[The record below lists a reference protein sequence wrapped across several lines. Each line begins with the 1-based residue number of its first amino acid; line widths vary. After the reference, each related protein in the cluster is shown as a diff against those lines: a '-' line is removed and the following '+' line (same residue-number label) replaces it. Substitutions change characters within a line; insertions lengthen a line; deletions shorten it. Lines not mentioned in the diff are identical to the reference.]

1 MNVKRFVVILALV
14 VGLLFVGSA
23 AAFAAGQVEEEPD
36 KLTFGY
42 ITPGPDTWY
51 AMVVDGFTYAAER
64 VQEETGIEIEVDV
77 LNSNY
82 DEEQERSNIQ
92 TLIDRGVD
100 GMGVFSFNP
109 HGATIA
115 AREAARA
122 GIPLVT
128 VDNVGQALEEE
139 DIVAAID
146 FDWEGMGVDVAEWIA
161 ENHPGDNIAVVM
173 GLFEHLPVQFFRSTF
188 EPTVEELGQ
197 NEIVEIRDG
206 RYDPER
212 AVAEVE
218 DMIEAGIDF
227 ETLFVFNE
235 EMGAAVVRMLDARG
249 LLNDPIRVVTTNGA
263 PYGLELI
270 EEGKIKY
277 SISTSP
283 GWEGFIAYLTLHSY
297 VTGMNEERN
306 RQILLP
312 NNPITPETI
321 DDPMKVV
328 PWETNPVWL
337 DLTSEYFPEFD
348 GLY

>member
-1 MNVKRFVVILALV
+1 MRTKHLLMVLILAASILITGGMSV
-14 VGLLFVGSA
+14 
-23 AAFAAGQVEEEPD
+23 FAAGAVEED
-36 KLTFGY
+36 VDLTFGY

-51 AMVVDGFTYAAER
+51 AMVVEGFEYAAER
-64 VQEETGIEIEVDV
+64 VSEETGMNIEVEV

-82 DEEQERSNIQ
+82 DEEQEIANIQ
-92 TLIDRGVD
+92 ALIDRGVD

-115 AREAARA
+115 AREADRA

-146 FDWEGMGVDVAEWIA
+146 FDWEGMGVNVAEWIA
-161 ENHPGDNIAVVM
+161 ENHPGDNIAVVY

-188 EPTVEELGQ
+188 EPRVEELGA

-218 DMIEAGIDF
+218 DMIEAGIDI

-263 PYGLELI
+263 PYGIELI

-283 GWEGFIAYLTLHSY
+283 GWEGMIAYLTLHSY
-297 VTGMNEERN
+297 VTGMTDERN

-312 NNPITPETI
+312 NTPITPETI

-328 PWETNPVWL
+328 PWEPHPSWL
-337 DLTSEYFPEFD
+337 DLTSEHFPEFD